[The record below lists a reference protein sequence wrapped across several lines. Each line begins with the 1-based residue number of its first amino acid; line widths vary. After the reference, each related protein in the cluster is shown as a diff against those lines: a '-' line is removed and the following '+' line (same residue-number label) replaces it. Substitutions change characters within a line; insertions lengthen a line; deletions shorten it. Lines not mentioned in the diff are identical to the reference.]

1 MKKPKAL
8 KNPEL
13 IGKFPVGTLVA
24 IPPRVVDEHAPK
36 NAVMVRPVLGRVLG
50 YDTQLIGKQLRHVL
64 RIGWRVG
71 VLELH
76 DERQIA
82 SIHETTKDQ
91 LDRFRGKLPSYLTD
105 PSEKR
110 APKPAAPVEAQPAV
124 TKPSPNET
132 TLCLSTAT

>member
-13 IGKFPVGTLVA
+13 IGKFPVGTPVV

-82 SIHETTKDQ
+82 SIHEATKDQ
-91 LDRFRGKLPSYLTD
+91 LDRFRGNLPPYL
-105 PSEKR
+105 
-110 APKPAAPVEAQPAV
+110 KP
-124 TKPSPNET
+124 TPNET
-132 TLCLSTAT
+132 TPCLSTAT